1 MTRQVLLK
9 KNYNAMNNRFLAAL
23 VKILAPIF
31 TKQTRV
37 VD

>member
-1 MTRQVLLK
+1 MTRRVLLK
-9 KNYNAMNNRFLAAL
+9 RNYNEMNQPFLAAL
-23 VKILAPIF
+23 VKILAAIF